1 MDDISKALAYQVKRE
16 MAEQYF
22 GARKV
27 IEEDIE
33 ALKQEYKVLRDF
45 YDLRIGV
52 DLLRIYSMLKDKKL
66 SEGFMSVIHWQ
77 GLPFYDDYMVASK
90 NIARRLQEPVT
101 SWGITAF
108 YRFFNE
114 LCNAYE
120 LLKKDVQ
127 EYNERL
133 EGLSDEVTTI
143 NEEIALFERRFSLDE
158 MMSFLRTMDRDPA
171 LEGVLGQNLVADSSA
186 REDGLRLI
194 KLSDPR
200 EQLPSVP
207 ALPDLSYIRHSL
219 KDIARQAFSK
229 A

>member
-33 ALKQEYKVLRDF
+33 ALKPEYKALQDF

-52 DLLRIYSMLKDKKL
+52 DLLRIYSMLKDKDL
-66 SEGFMSVIHWQ
+66 AEGFMSIIHWQ
-77 GLPFYDDYMVASK
+77 GLPFYDDYMVASR

-120 LLKKDVQ
+120 LLEKDVR
-127 EYNERL
+127 EYNDRL
-133 EGLSDEVTTI
+133 ESLADEVATI

-171 LEGVLGQNLVADSSA
+171 LEGVLGQNLIANPDA
-186 REDGLRLI
+186 REDGLRLA
-194 KLSDPR
+194 KLPDPR
-200 EQLPSVP
+200 EQLPSAP
-207 ALPDLSYIRHSL
+207 ALPALSDIRHSL
-219 KDIARQAFSK
+219 KDVAKQVGNQ
-229 A
+229 